1 MKRAAAIVLATAS
14 LLWTCGWAMYL
25 LHYGFTE
32 WVPDDS
38 DGDSTAFAISF
49 LLVVTV
55 IPIGGGMAGCLGAS
69 SIRRGSGILTWIGAG
84 VPGLFFFSPGL
95 FGVPYFLS
103 AVLMVAAA
111 ILRAQV
117 DDHPPPEWA

>member
-1 MKRAAAIVLATAS
+1 MTRTAAIVLATAS
-14 LLWTCGWAMYL
+14 LVWTCGWATYL
-25 LHYGFTE
+25 LNYGFTE

-55 IPIGGGMAGCLGAS
+55 IPIGGAMAGCLGA

-84 VPGLFFFSPGL
+84 VLGLFFFSPGL

-111 ILRAQV
+111 ILRAQLRRL
-117 DDHPPPEWA
+117 PSSRTA